1 MELKQSTELTGK
13 KALVMGGASGIGK
26 ATSLALAAAGADVV
40 LTYWSSAEEAEQV
53 VTQIRTLGRQAH
65 AIRADVADADVAEQ
79 VFAQAEHAIGEIDTL
94 FANIGGLIQ
103 RCRVVDMPL
112 SLWNESMNLNL
123 TSTFLICQAALKRM
137 EPRGRGTIVTMSSL
151 AAFDGGGPGSSH
163 YAASK
168 AAVATFTRALA
179 KEVGPLGIR
188 VNGVAPGLIATRF
201 HDTFNTP
208 ANRLAIA
215 ERTPAKREGQPADVA
230 NVVVFLASERAAF
243 LAGEIIQ
250 VNGGLALY

>member
-1 MELKQSTELTGK
+1 MELIGK
-13 KALVMGGASGIGK
+13 RALVTGGASGIGK
-26 ATSLALAAAGADVV
+26 ASSLALAAAGADVV
-40 LTYWSSAEEAEQV
+40 LTYWTSAVEAEEV
-53 VTQIRTLGRQAH
+53 VAQIRAMGRRAEAIKADLTDSAMAETVYAAAEAALG
-65 AIRADVADADVAEQ
+65 
-79 VFAQAEHAIGEIDTL
+79 GIDIL
-94 FANIGGLIQ
+94 FANIGGLLQ

-112 SLWNESMNLNL
+112 ALWNESMNINL

-137 EPRGRGTIVTMSSL
+137 EPKQSGIIITMASL
-151 AAFDGGGPGSSH
+151 AAFDGGGPGSAH
-163 YAASK
+163 YASTK
-168 AAVATFTRALA
+168 AGVTTFTRALA

-208 ANRLAIA
+208 AGRQATA
-215 ERTPAKREGQPADVA
+215 ERTPARREGQPDDVA

-250 VNGGLALY
+250 VNGGLGLY

>member
-1 MELKQSTELTGK
+1 MELQGK
-13 KALVMGGASGIGK
+13 RALVTGGASGIGK
-26 ATSLALAAAGADVV
+26 ATSLALAQAGADVA
-40 LTYWSSAEEAEQV
+40 LTYWSSAGEADEV
-53 VTQIRTLGRQAH
+53 VAQIRALGRQAH
-65 AIRADVADADVAEQ
+65 AIRADLTDAAVAEQ
-79 VFAQAEHAIGEIDTL
+79 VYAEAEGAIGEIDTL

-112 SLWNESMNLNL
+112 ALWNDAMNLNL

-137 EPRGRGTIVTMSSL
+137 EPRGAGTIVTMSSL
-151 AAFDGGGPGSSH
+151 AAFDGGGPGSAH
-163 YAASK
+163 YASSK

-201 HDTFNTP
+201 HDVFNTP
-208 ANRLAIA
+208 ANRQAIA
-215 ERTPAKREGQPADVA
+215 ERTPARREGQPEDVA
-230 NVVVFLASERAAF
+230 NVVVFLASEKAAF
-243 LAGEIIQ
+243 LGGEIIQ

>member
-1 MELKQSTELTGK
+1 MELNGK
-13 KALVMGGASGIGK
+13 RALVMGGASGIGK
-26 ATSLALAAAGADVV
+26 ATSLALAQAGADVA
-40 LTYWSSAEEAEQV
+40 LTYWSSEADATALVE
-53 VTQIRTLGRQAH
+53 QIRAMGRNAH
-65 AIRADVADADVAEQ
+65 AIKADLTDPAMAEQ
-79 VFAQAEHAIGEIDTL
+79 AYAEAESAIGEIDTL

-103 RCRVVDMPL
+103 RCRVAEMPL
-112 SLWNESMNLNL
+112 SLWNEAMNLNL

-137 EPRGRGTIVTMSSL
+137 EPRKNGVIVTMSSL

-168 AAVATFTRALA
+168 AAVAGFTRALA
-179 KEVGPLGIR
+179 KEVAPLGIR

-208 ANRLAIA
+208 ANRQAIA
-215 ERTPAKREGQPADVA
+215 ERTPARREGQPEDVA

-250 VNGGLALY
+250 VNGGLGLY

>member
-1 MELKQSTELTGK
+1 MESAAKELANK
-13 KALVMGGASGIGK
+13 RALVMGGASGIGK
-26 ATSLALAAAGADVV
+26 ATSLALAQAGADVV
-40 LTYWSSAEEAEQV
+40 LTYFSSDGEAQEV
-53 VTQIRTLGRQAH
+53 VAQIRALGRQAH
-65 AIRADVADADVAEQ
+65 AIKADLTDSESAEQ
-79 VFAQAEHAIGEIDTL
+79 VFAQAESLIGEIDTL

-112 SLWNESMNLNL
+112 SLWNEAMNLNL

-137 EPRGRGTIVTMSSL
+137 EPRKRGVIVTMSSL

-163 YAASK
+163 YASSK

-208 ANRLAIA
+208 ANRQAIA
-215 ERTPAKREGQPADVA
+215 ERTPARREGQPDDVA
-230 NVVVFLASERAAF
+230 NVVVFLASARADF
-243 LAGEIIQ
+243 LAGEIVQI
-250 VNGGLALY
+250 NGGLGLY

>member
-1 MELKQSTELTGK
+1 MELAGK
-13 KALVMGGASGIGK
+13 RALVMGGASGIGK
-26 ATSLALAAAGADVV
+26 ATSLALAKAGADVV
-40 LTYWSSAEEAEQV
+40 LTYFSSADEALEV
-53 VTQIRTLGRQAH
+53 VTQVRAMGRSAH
-65 AIRADVADADVAEQ
+65 AIKADVTDGAIAER
-79 VFAQAEHAIGEIDTL
+79 VYAEAEGAIGEIDTL

-112 SLWNESMNLNL
+112 SLWNEAMNLNL

-137 EPRGRGTIVTMSSL
+137 EARKSGVIVTMSSL
-151 AAFDGGGPGSSH
+151 AAFDGGGPGSAH
-163 YAASK
+163 YASSK

-208 ANRLAIA
+208 ANRQAIA
-215 ERTPAKREGQPADVA
+215 ERTPARREGQPEDVA
-230 NVVVFLASERAAF
+230 DVVVFLASARAAF

-250 VNGGLALY
+250 VNGGLGLY

>member
-1 MELKQSTELTGK
+1 MELLGK
-13 KALVMGGASGIGK
+13 RALVMGGASGIGK
-26 ATSLALAAAGADVV
+26 ASSLALAKAGADVV
-40 LTYWSSAEEAEQV
+40 LTYWTSSGEADDV
-53 VTQIRTLGRQAH
+53 VAH
-65 AIRADVADADVAEQ
+65 IRAMGRRALAIKADLTDSAVAEKVFADAEA
-79 VFAQAEHAIGEIDTL
+79 AIGNIDTL
-94 FANIGGLIQ
+94 FTNMGGLIQ
-103 RCRVVDMPL
+103 RCRVADMPL
-112 SLWNESMNLNL
+112 SLWNEAMNLNL

-137 EPRGRGTIVTMSSL
+137 EPRKSGVIVTMSSL
-151 AAFDGGGPGSSH
+151 AAFDGGGPGSVH
-163 YAASK
+163 YASSK

-208 ANRLAIA
+208 ANRQAIA
-215 ERTPAKREGQPADVA
+215 ERTPARREGQPDDVA

-250 VNGGLALY
+250 VNGGLGLY

>member
-1 MELKQSTELTGK
+1 MELIGK
-13 KALVMGGASGIGK
+13 RALVLGGASGIGK
-26 ATSLALAAAGADVV
+26 ATSLALAEAGADVV
-40 LTYWSSAEEAEQV
+40 LTYWTSQEEAQEV
-53 VTQIRTLGRQAH
+53 VSQIQAAGRQAQ
-65 AIRADVADADVAEQ
+65 AFKTDLTDPDAAEL
-79 VFAQAEHAIGEIDTL
+79 VWAEAESSGGEIDIV
-94 FANIGGLIQ
+94 FANMGGLIQ

-123 TSTFLICQAALKRM
+123 TSTFLVCQAALKRM
-137 EPRGRGTIVTMSSL
+137 EPRKRGAIVTMSSL

-163 YAASK
+163 YACGK
-168 AAVATFTRALA
+168 AAIATFTRALA

-188 VNGVAPGLIATRF
+188 VNGVAPGMIATRF

-215 ERTPAKREGQPADVA
+215 ERTPMRREGQPVDVA

-243 LAGEIIQ
+243 LAGEMIQ
-250 VNGGLALY
+250 VNGGLGLY

>member
-1 MELKQSTELTGK
+1 MELVGK
-13 KALVMGGASGIGK
+13 RALVMGGASGIGK
-26 ATSLALAAAGADVV
+26 ATSLALAKAGADVV
-40 LTYWSSAEEAEQV
+40 LTYFSSSDEANEV
-53 VTQIRTLGRQAH
+53 VAQITAMGRKGH
-65 AIRADVADADVAEQ
+65 AIKADVSEPAIAEQ
-79 VFAQAEHAIGEIDTL
+79 VFAEAEAAIGEIDTL

-112 SLWNESMNLNL
+112 SLWNDAMNLNL

-137 EPRGRGTIVTMSSL
+137 EPRKSGTIVTMSSL
-151 AAFDGGGPGSSH
+151 AAFDGGGPGSAH
-163 YAASK
+163 YASSK

-208 ANRLAIA
+208 ANRQAIA
-215 ERTPAKREGQPADVA
+215 ERTPARREGQPEDVA
-230 NVVVFLASERAAF
+230 DVVVFLASSRAAF

-250 VNGGLALY
+250 VNGGLGLY

>member
-1 MELKQSTELTGK
+1 MELTGK
-13 KALVMGGASGIGK
+13 RALVMGGASGIGK
-26 ATSLALAAAGADVV
+26 ATSLALAKAGADVV
-40 LTYWSSAEEAEQV
+40 LTYWSSNTEAEAV
-53 VTQIRTLGRQAH
+53 VAEIKAMGRKAH
-65 AIRADVADADVAEQ
+65 AIKADLTDGAVAEQ
-79 VFAQAEHAIGEIDTL
+79 VWEEAEKAIGEVDTL

-112 SLWNESMNLNL
+112 SLWNEGVNLNL
-123 TSTFLICQAALKRM
+123 TTTFLICQAALKRM
-137 EPRGRGTIVTMSSL
+137 EPRKSGVIVTMSSL

-163 YAASK
+163 YASAK

-188 VNGVAPGLIATRF
+188 VNGVSPGLIATRF

-215 ERTPAKREGQPADVA
+215 ERTPARREGEPEDVA
-230 NVVVFLASERAAF
+230 NVVVFLASDKAAF

-250 VNGGLALY
+250 VNGGLGLY

>member
-1 MELKQSTELTGK
+1 MELAGK
-13 KALVMGGASGIGK
+13 RALVMGGASGIGK
-26 ATSLALAAAGADVV
+26 ATSLALAKAGADVV
-40 LTYWSSAEEAEQV
+40 LTYFSSADDAQEV
-53 VTQIRTLGRQAH
+53 VTQIRAMGRSAH
-65 AIRADVADADVAEQ
+65 AIEADVTDSEIAER
-79 VFAQAEHAIGEIDTL
+79 VYAEAEGAIGEIDTL

-112 SLWNESMNLNL
+112 SLWNEAMNLNL

-137 EPRGRGTIVTMSSL
+137 EARKSGVIVTMSSL
-151 AAFDGGGPGSSH
+151 AAFDGGGPGSAH
-163 YAASK
+163 YATSK

-208 ANRLAIA
+208 ANRQAIA
-215 ERTPAKREGQPADVA
+215 ERTPARREGQPEDVA
-230 NVVVFLASERAAF
+230 DVVVFLASPRAAF

-250 VNGGLALY
+250 VNGGLGLY

>member
-1 MELKQSTELTGK
+1 MELQGK
-13 KALVMGGASGIGK
+13 RALVTGGASGIGK
-26 ATSLALAAAGADVV
+26 ATSLALAQAGADVA
-40 LTYWSSAEEAEQV
+40 LTYWSSAGEADEV
-53 VTQIRTLGRQAH
+53 VAQIRALGRQAH
-65 AIRADVADADVAEQ
+65 AIRADLTDAAVAEQ
-79 VFAQAEHAIGEIDTL
+79 VYAEAESAIGEIDTL

-112 SLWNESMNLNL
+112 ALWNDAMNLNL

-137 EPRGRGTIVTMSSL
+137 EPRGAGTIVTMSSL
-151 AAFDGGGPGSSH
+151 AAFDGGGPGSAH
-163 YAASK
+163 YASSK

-201 HDTFNTP
+201 HDVFNTP
-208 ANRLAIA
+208 ANRQAIA
-215 ERTPAKREGQPADVA
+215 ERTPARREGQPEDVA
-230 NVVVFLASERAAF
+230 NVVVFLASGKAAF
-243 LAGEIIQ
+243 LGGEIIQ

>member
-53 VTQIRTLGRQAH
+53 VTQIRTLGCQAH
-65 AIRADVADADVAEQ
+65 AIRADVTDADVAEQ
-79 VFAQAEHAIGEIDTL
+79 VFAQAEHAIGEIDAL

>member
-1 MELKQSTELTGK
+1 MELIDKR
-13 KALVMGGASGIGK
+13 ALVMGGASGIGK
-26 ATSLALAAAGADVV
+26 ATSLALARAGADVV
-40 LTYWSSAEEAEQV
+40 LTYFSSSKEANEV
-53 VTQIRTLGRQAH
+53 VAQIRAMGRRAQA
-65 AIRADVADADVAEQ
+65 IKADLTDAAVAEQ
-79 VFAQAEHAIGEIDTL
+79 VYAEAEGAIGTIDVL

-103 RCRVVDMPL
+103 RCRVSEMPL
-112 SLWNESMNLNL
+112 SLWNEAMNLNL

-137 EPRGRGTIVTMSSL
+137 EPRKEGVIVTMSSL
-151 AAFDGGGPGSSH
+151 AAFDGGGPGSAH
-163 YAASK
+163 YAAAK

-188 VNGVAPGLIATRF
+188 VNGVSPGLIATRF

-215 ERTPAKREGQPADVA
+215 ERTPARREGAPDDVA

-250 VNGGLALY
+250 VNGGLGLY

>member
-1 MELKQSTELTGK
+1 MELIGK
-13 KALVMGGASGIGK
+13 RALVMGGASGIGK
-26 ATSLALAAAGADVV
+26 ASSLALAKEGADVV
-40 LTYWSSAEEAEQV
+40 LTYWSSSAEAEEV
-53 VTQIRTLGRQAH
+53 VAQIRAMGRKAQA
-65 AIRADVADADVAEQ
+65 IKADLTDSAVAEQ
-79 VFAQAEHAIGEIDTL
+79 VFAEAEQAIGEIDTV
-94 FANIGGLIQ
+94 FANAGGLIQ

-112 SLWNESMNLNL
+112 ELWQQGMNLNL
-123 TSTFLICQAALKRM
+123 TSTFLVCQAALKRM
-137 EPRGRGTIVTMSSL
+137 EARKRGTIITMSSL

-163 YAASK
+163 YASAK

-188 VNGVAPGLIATRF
+188 VNGIAPGLIATRF

-208 ANRLAIA
+208 ANRQAIA
-215 ERTPAKREGQPADVA
+215 DRTPAKREGVPEDVA

-250 VNGGLALY
+250 VNGGLGLY

>member
-1 MELKQSTELTGK
+1 MELAGK
-13 KALVMGGASGIGK
+13 RALVMGGASGIGK
-26 ATSLALAAAGADVV
+26 ATSLALAKAGADVV
-40 LTYWSSAEEAEQV
+40 LTYFSSSDEAQDV
-53 VTQIRTLGRQAH
+53 VAQIQAMGRRAH
-65 AIRADVADADVAEQ
+65 AIKADVSDSAIAEQ
-79 VFAQAEHAIGEIDTL
+79 VFVEAEGAIGEIDTL

-112 SLWNESMNLNL
+112 SLWNDAMNLNL

-137 EPRGRGTIVTMSSL
+137 EPRKSGVIITMSSL
-151 AAFDGGGPGSSH
+151 AAFDGGGPGSAH
-163 YAASK
+163 YASSK
-168 AAVATFTRALA
+168 AAVGTFTRALA

-208 ANRLAIA
+208 ANRQAIA
-215 ERTPAKREGQPADVA
+215 ERTPARREGQPEDVA
-230 NVVVFLASERAAF
+230 DVVVFLASSRAAF

-250 VNGGLALY
+250 VNGGLGIY

>member
-1 MELKQSTELTGK
+1 MELNGK
-13 KALVMGGASGIGK
+13 RALVTGGASGIGK

-40 LTYWSSAEEAEQV
+40 LTYWSSAAEAEDV
-53 VTQIRTLGRQAH
+53 VAQIRAMGRRAEAIKADLTVSTAAEEVYAAAETALG
-65 AIRADVADADVAEQ
+65 
-79 VFAQAEHAIGEIDTL
+79 GIDIL

-112 SLWNESMNLNL
+112 SLWSDSMNINL

-137 EPRGRGTIVTMSSL
+137 EPRKSGVIITMASL
-151 AAFDGGGPGSSH
+151 AAFDGGGPGSAH
-163 YAASK
+163 YASSK
-168 AAVATFTRALA
+168 AGVTTFTRALA

-208 ANRLAIA
+208 AGRLATA
-215 ERTPAKREGQPADVA
+215 ERTPARREGQPDDVA

-250 VNGGLALY
+250 VNGGLGLY

>member
-1 MELKQSTELTGK
+1 MELTGK
-13 KALVMGGASGIGK
+13 RALVIGGASGIGK
-26 ATSLALAAAGADVV
+26 ASSLALAKAGADVV
-40 LTYWSSAEEAEQV
+40 LTYWSSSAEAGEVVAQMRAMGRSALAIKADLTDGAAAERVFVEAES
-53 VTQIRTLGRQAH
+53 
-65 AIRADVADADVAEQ
+65 AIGPIDI
-79 VFAQAEHAIGEIDTL
+79 VFANA
-94 FANIGGLIQ
+94 GGLIQ

-112 SLWNESMNLNL
+112 SLWNEAMNLNL

-137 EPRGRGTIVTMSSL
+137 EPRKSGVLITMSSL

-163 YAASK
+163 YASGK
-168 AAVATFTRALA
+168 AAVACFTRALA

-208 ANRLAIA
+208 ANRQAIA
-215 ERTPAKREGQPADVA
+215 ERTPARREGLPDDVA

-250 VNGGLALY
+250 VNGGLGLY

>member
-1 MELKQSTELTGK
+1 MELQGK
-13 KALVMGGASGIGK
+13 RALVMGGASGIGK
-26 ATSLALAAAGADVV
+26 ATSLALAQAGADVA
-40 LTYWSSAEEAEQV
+40 LSYWSSSSEADEV
-53 VTQIRTLGRQAH
+53 VAQIRAMGRQAH
-65 AIRADVADADVAEQ
+65 AIRADLTDAAVAEQ
-79 VFAQAEHAIGEIDTL
+79 VYAEAERAIGEIDTL

-112 SLWNESMNLNL
+112 ALWNDAMNLNL

-137 EPRGRGTIVTMSSL
+137 EPRGAGTIVTMSSL
-151 AAFDGGGPGSSH
+151 AAFDGGGPGSAH
-163 YAASK
+163 YASSK

-201 HDTFNTP
+201 HDVFNTP
-208 ANRLAIA
+208 ANRQAIA
-215 ERTPAKREGQPADVA
+215 ERTPARREGQPEDVA
-230 NVVVFLASERAAF
+230 NVVVFLASSKAAF
-243 LAGEIIQ
+243 LGGEIIQ

>member
-1 MELKQSTELTGK
+1 MELNGK
-13 KALVMGGASGIGK
+13 RALVMGGASGIGK
-26 ATSLALAAAGADVV
+26 ATSLALAKAGADVV
-40 LTYWSSAEEAEQV
+40 LTYFSSNTEANEVVAEIRAMGRRAQAIKADVSDAAVAERVYAEAE
-53 VTQIRTLGRQAH
+53 GS
-65 AIRADVADADVAEQ
+65 
-79 VFAQAEHAIGEIDTL
+79 IGEIDIL

-112 SLWNESMNLNL
+112 SLWNEAMNLNL

-137 EPRGRGTIVTMSSL
+137 EPRKSGTIVTMASL

-163 YAASK
+163 YASSK

-208 ANRLAIA
+208 AGRAGIV
-215 ERTPAKREGQPADVA
+215 ERTPARREGQPEDVA
-230 NVVVFLASERAAF
+230 NAVVFLASDRASF
-243 LAGEIIQ
+243 LAGEMIQ
-250 VNGGLALY
+250 VNGGLGLY

>member
-1 MELKQSTELTGK
+1 MELIGK
-13 KALVMGGASGIGK
+13 RALVMGGASGIGK
-26 ATSLALAAAGADVV
+26 ATSLALAQAGADVV
-40 LTYWSSAEEAEQV
+40 LTYFSSNTEAEEV
-53 VTQIRTLGRQAH
+53 VAT
-65 AIRADVADADVAEQ
+65 IRAMGRKAQAIKADVTDALVAERSY
-79 VFAQAEHAIGEIDTL
+79 AEAEGAIGQIDIL

-112 SLWNESMNLNL
+112 ELWNEAMNLNL

-137 EPRGRGTIVTMSSL
+137 EPRKSGVIVTMSSL

-163 YAASK
+163 YASSK

-208 ANRLAIA
+208 AGRAGIV
-215 ERTPAKREGQPADVA
+215 ERTPARREGQPEDVA
-230 NVVVFLASERAAF
+230 NAVVFLASERAAF
-243 LAGEIIQ
+243 LAGEMIQ
-250 VNGGLALY
+250 VNGGLGLY